1 MNHLREIEELKK
13 ELFDVNLRLVTEQN
27 SEKRQK
33 LLKLKEEIK
42 RGLAIYMLA
51 EYENN
56 DYLKGSIK

>member
-42 RGLAIYMLA
+42 RGLAIYVLA

-56 DYLKGSIK
+56 DYLKGSRK